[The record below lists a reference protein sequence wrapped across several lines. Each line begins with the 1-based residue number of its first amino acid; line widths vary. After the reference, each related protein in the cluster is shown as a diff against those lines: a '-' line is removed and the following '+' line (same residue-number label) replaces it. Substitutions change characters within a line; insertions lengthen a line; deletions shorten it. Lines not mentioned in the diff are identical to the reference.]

1 MDGIREI
8 WVKFQLL
15 HILAETVL
23 VLLTNFSFFIQQILK
38 IIILIWKIFL
48 RLNELHFMW
57 IIC

>member
-15 HILAETVL
+15 HLLGETVL

-48 RLNELHFMW
+48 RLNELRLM
-57 IIC
+57 